1 MPAHHHSEAPLA
13 RSALDAYVAL
23 LDRSFVRIAEAAADG
38 RSFDRATVARC
49 AAVWDNNTFPLFMT
63 VTRRTALRR
72 ERAARAGLRWMAG
85 LGEAR
90 YAWMV
95 EQSAAA
101 GHPVEGLIP
110 APPPDDHS
118 PYRGYHG
125 TLFPVSGP
133 LTETAVDG
141 YDLSRA
147 RLLGLEAE
155 LSGTRL
161 HAALE
166 VEVPRVYGLPEGD
179 GATGHP
185 APRLYLRLDEV
196 SVAEFDAG
204 PAVTGPLEW
213 RADADGVDLRVAG
226 VGLLRAARAAL
237 TVEDRYWHLTPAGR
251 AADAATPVERRPG
264 RLGRLGRNRR
274 GRPPGPPFTVRE
286 GGAHRLAAALVHRA
300 MLEIR
305 MARFPGSASRRTI
318 LEVCRIFEG
327 SGTDLL
333 AAARRGEE
341 GGRALIERW
350 VARGGDAWAGWFAE
364 QLALGRRD
372 GPTGEWAER
381 LADRL
386 RAVPK
391 PVAGPRPRPERA
403 AVRLLLVRF
412 AGHGYDPTEPASA
425 VVHLAVP
432 PEEAGP
438 WELVVAKVERLERF
452 RLDAAGFGATGSG
465 TAGSGTAAPVRKDGG
480 RLTVGAGL
488 ALEWRS
494 GESGQ
499 VGGGA
504 RESVHDVA

>member
-1 MPAHHHSEAPLA
+1 MA

-38 RSFDRATVARC
+38 RTFDRATVARC
-49 AAVWDNNTFPLFMT
+49 ADVWDNNTFPLSTT
-63 VTRRTALRR
+63 VIRRTALRR

-110 APPPDDHS
+110 VPPPDGHS
-118 PYRGYHG
+118 PYRGYDG
-125 TLFPVSGP
+125 TLFPVTGP

-147 RLLGLEAE
+147 RLLRLEAE

-161 HAALE
+161 RAALE
-166 VEVPRVYGLPEGD
+166 VEVQRVCGPPEGD
-179 GATGHP
+179 GAAGHP
-185 APRLYLRLDEV
+185 APRLYLRLDDV
-196 SVAEFDAG
+196 SAAEFDAG

-237 TVEDRYWHLTPAGR
+237 TVEDRYWHLTAAGR
-251 AADAATPVERRPG
+251 AADAATPVERRPARPG
-264 RLGRLGRNRR
+264 LLGRLGRNRH

-286 GGAHRLAAALVHRA
+286 GGAHRLAAALVHCA

-318 LEVCRIFEG
+318 LELCRVFEG
-327 SGTDLL
+327 AGTDLL
-333 AAARRGEE
+333 AAARQGEE

-372 GPTGEWAER
+372 GRTGEWAER

-386 RAVPK
+386 RAVPR
-391 PVAGPRPRPERA
+391 PVAEPRPQTEQA

-412 AGHGYDPTEPASA
+412 AGHGYDPTAPASA

-438 WELVVAKVERLERF
+438 WELVVAKTERLERF
-452 RLDAAGFGATGSG
+452 RLDAAGFGAT
-465 TAGSGTAAPVRKDGG
+465 GSGTAAPVRKDGG